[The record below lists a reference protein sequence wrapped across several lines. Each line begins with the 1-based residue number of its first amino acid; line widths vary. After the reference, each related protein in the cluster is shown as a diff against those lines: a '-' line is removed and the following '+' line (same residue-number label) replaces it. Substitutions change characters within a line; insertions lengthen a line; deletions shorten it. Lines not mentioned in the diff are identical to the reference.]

1 MTRHKKLVGCSLL
14 AVCAFALHTASF
26 AADGISIE
34 TGTGGNVDLARVG
47 VQWDWDKQWFKS
59 DGSYIGGYWDI
70 TAQQWHEKRYQD
82 VPGARRTISSIGI
95 TPVFRYQNT
104 NKQGFYAEAGI
115 GAHLFSHLYDND
127 GRQESTAFL
136 FGDHLGIGY
145 VFTNGVDLGLKL
157 QHFSNGGIKE
167 PNDGVNFVVLK
178 LGYHF

>member
-1 MTRHKKLVGCSLL
+1 MIKYEKLARCTAVVACSL
-14 AVCAFALHTASF
+14 AMHTACF
-26 AADGISIE
+26 AVDSVSLEA
-34 TGTGGNVDLARVG
+34 GGGEKVSLARVG

-59 DGSYIGGYWDI
+59 NDSFIGGYWDL
-70 TAQQWHEKRYQD
+70 TAQQWHEKRFQD
-82 VPGARRTISSIGI
+82 RPGASRTISSIGI

-104 NKQGFYAEAGI
+104 NKKGFYAEAGI

-127 GRQESTAFL
+127 GKQESTAFL

-145 VFTNGVDLGLKL
+145 VFTNGIDLSLKL

-167 PNDGVNFVVLK
+167 PNDGVNFSVLK